1 MGQTGGVGYA
11 GSWWLGGGGGEVV
24 PPLGLDLGF
33 FPCSTPKQHHQL

>member
-1 MGQTGGVGYA
+1 MGQTGGVGS
-11 GSWWLGGGGGEVV
+11 GGLGGVV